1 MNRHWVRQTLALAAL
16 FGGHGFIYLWL
27 GQTGLLGAFFGMTVA
42 FCTLGLASGYWMGID
57 TEADQLVTELMKWLK
72 QKRSS

>member
-1 MNRHWVRQTLALAAL
+1 MNQHWVRQTLALAAL
-16 FGGHGFIYLWL
+16 FGGHGLIYLWL
-27 GQTGLLGAFFGMTVA
+27 GQTGLLGAFFGVTISL
-42 FCTLGLASGYWMGID
+42 CTLGLASGYWVGLD